1 MEIILSIVIVVLQLL
16 FVIMFISML
25 MSWIDMEQRFS
36 FTRAIRGIVE
46 PLIAP
51 IRSVIPPIGVLD
63 LSFFVAIILLQ
74 LMISLV
80 KSVNLGGFSFLPF

>member
-1 MEIILSIVIVVLQLL
+1 
-16 FVIMFISML
+16 
-25 MSWIDMEQRFS
+25 MSWVDMEQRFS
-36 FTRAIRGIVE
+36 FTRAIRSVVE

-74 LMISLV
+74 IMISMV
-80 KSVNLGGFSFLPF
+80 KSVNVGGFSIY